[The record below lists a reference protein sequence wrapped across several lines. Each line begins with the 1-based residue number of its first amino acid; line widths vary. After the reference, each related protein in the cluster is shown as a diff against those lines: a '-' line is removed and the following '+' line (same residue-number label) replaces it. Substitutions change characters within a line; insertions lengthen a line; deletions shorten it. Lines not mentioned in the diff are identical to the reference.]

1 MGKCELPAPGL
12 YLRDQLSS
20 IKTGRH
26 VPPIV
31 ETPAADSG
39 AVWRG
44 RWGNEADTQ
53 AFAQRLALCP
63 AIAHATLTLQ
73 GDLGAGKTTF
83 VRHLLRALGVRGR
96 IKSPTYAVVEPHS
109 AIDCPVMPA
118 GEPLAIWHFDF
129 YRFNDPREWED
140 AGFRELFA
148 SPGLKLVEWPERA
161 AGFMPPVD
169 AELHIEPDAMQT
181 DPEHDDARDIRL
193 TAFTPAGRRLLA
205 ALNP

>member
-1 MGKCELPAPGL
+1 
-12 YLRDQLSS
+12 LSS

-31 ETPAADSG
+31 ESADAQSG
-39 AVWRG
+39 VVWRG
-44 RWGNEADTQ
+44 RWDNEAETQ

-83 VRHLLRALGVRGR
+83 VRHLLRALGARGR

-109 AIDCPVMPA
+109 AIDCPLMPP
-118 GEPLAIWHFDF
+118 GEPLSIWHFDF
-129 YRFNDPREWED
+129 YRFTDPREWED

-161 AGFMPPVD
+161 ANHMPPVD
-169 AELHIEPDAMQT
+169 AELHIEPDPMQT
-181 DPEHDDARDIRL
+181 QPDHDDARELRL
-193 TAFTPAGRRLLA
+193 TAFTAAGRQLVQSLQA
-205 ALNP
+205 